1 MSLFAAVFNGLGNMF
16 AGRSQRKAQQK
27 DMDFQRKM
35 LEMQAANQRRM
46 AEAERRW
53 QLEDRRYRQEAVSP
67 YRRFSSHNAGSQEF
81 SDTTPSPIDLPQGV
95 PPNERPRNHNQGL
108 MYFR

>member
-1 MSLFAAVFNGLGNMF
+1 MSIFASVFNGLGSMF
-16 AGRSQRKAQQK
+16 SGRSKRKSDQK
-27 DMDFQRKM
+27 AMDFQRKM
-35 LEMQAANQRRM
+35 MEMEMANQRRL
-46 AEAERRW
+46 AEADRRW

-67 YRRFSSHNAGSQEF
+67 YRKFSGFNAGSPEY

-95 PPNERPRNHNQGL
+95 PPSERPRNHNQGL

>member
-1 MSLFAAVFNGLGNMF
+1 MSVFAAVFSGLGNMF
-16 AGRSQRKAQQK
+16 NQRGARKASEKQAEALRRMQ
-27 DMDFQRKM
+27 
-35 LEMQAANQRRM
+35 EMQMANQRRL
-46 AEAERRW
+46 AEGERRW

-67 YRRFSSHNAGSQEF
+67 YRQFSGFDAGSPEY

>member
-1 MSLFAAVFNGLGNMF
+1 MSIFAAVFNGLGSMLSQR
-16 AGRSQRKAQQK
+16 GQRKANQK
-27 DMDFQRKM
+27 QMDFERQM

-53 QLEDRRYRQEAVSP
+53 QLEDRRYNQEAVSN
-67 YRRFSSHNAGSQEF
+67 YRRFSTHNAGSPEF